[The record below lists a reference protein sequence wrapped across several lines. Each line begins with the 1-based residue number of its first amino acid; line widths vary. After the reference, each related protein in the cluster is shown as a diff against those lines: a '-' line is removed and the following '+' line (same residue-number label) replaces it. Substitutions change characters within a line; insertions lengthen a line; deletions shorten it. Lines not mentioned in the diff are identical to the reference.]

1 MPANS
6 YQEDEL
12 LARKLM
18 EEEMR
23 TNNDINF
30 ARALQEE
37 EQQRL
42 RDTFN
47 NDLEIA
53 RRFEADAEFAR
64 LQADH
69 AAAEDRRVREDAEIA
84 RQLADDGATS

>member
-1 MPANS
+1 
-6 YQEDEL
+6 
-12 LARKLM
+12 M
-18 EEEMR
+18 EEELR
-23 TNNDINF
+23 ANNDISF

-42 RDTFN
+42 RNTYN

-64 LQADH
+64 LQAETVE
-69 AAAEDRRVREDAEIA
+69 AEDRRLREDAELA
-84 RQLADDGATS
+84 RQLAEDGTI